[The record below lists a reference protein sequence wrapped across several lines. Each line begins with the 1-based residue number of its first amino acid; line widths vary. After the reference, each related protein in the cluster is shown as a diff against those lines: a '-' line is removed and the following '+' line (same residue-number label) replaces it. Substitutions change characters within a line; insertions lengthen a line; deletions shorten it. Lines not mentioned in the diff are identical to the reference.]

1 MQRDLLDRLLRLQ
14 AAKRPAALVTDLE
27 SGDQALVEADGTAG
41 ALMLSDPEIADV
53 LSALRDDRS
62 ALDPVSN
69 RFVQVFNP
77 PLRLVVVGA
86 VHIAQQLV
94 PLAIAAG
101 YDVTVVDPRR
111 AWASGERFPDVALVT
126 VWPGEALQALA
137 PDRRTAIVTLTHDPK
152 LDDPALVAAVSSP
165 AFYIGALGSR
175 RTQERRLERLRAQG
189 FDAAALA
196 RIHGPVGLDIGAKS
210 PAEIAVAIL
219 AQIIQV
225 RRASTVQAPAEAGT
239 GAAP

>member
-1 MQRDLLDRLLRLQ
+1 MQRDLLDRLLSLR

-27 SGDQALVEADGTAG
+27 SGDQALVAEGDIAG
-41 ALMLSDPEIADV
+41 ALLLSDPDITDV
-53 LSALRDDRS
+53 MTAVRQDRS
-62 ALDPVSN
+62 FLDPQTN
-69 RFVQVFNP
+69 RFIRVFNP
-77 PLRLVVVGA
+77 PLRLIVVGA

-94 PLAIAAG
+94 PLAAAAG

-111 AWASGERFPDVALVT
+111 AWASGERFPSVALLT
-126 VWPGEALQALA
+126 EWPDEALRALA

-152 LDDPALVAAVSSP
+152 LDDPALDAALASP

-189 FDAAALA
+189 FDDADLA
-196 RIHGPVGLDIGAKS
+196 RIHGPIGLDIGAKS

-219 AQIIQV
+219 AEIIQV
-225 RRASTVQAPAEAGT
+225 RHTP
-239 GAAP
+239 AAPSEAAP

>member
-14 AAKRPAALVTDLE
+14 AAKRPAALVTDPE
-27 SGDQALVEADGTAG
+27 SGNQALVEAGSVVGTL
-41 ALMLSDPEIADV
+41 ALGEAEVADV

-62 ALDPVSN
+62 ALDPASN

-94 PLAIAAG
+94 PLAAAGG

-111 AWASGERFPDVALVT
+111 AWASGERFPGIALIT
-126 VWPGEALQALA
+126 DWPDEAMQALA
-137 PDRRTAIVTLTHDPK
+137 PDRRTAVVTLTHDPK
-152 LDDPALVAAVSSP
+152 LDDPALAAAVSSP

-175 RTQERRLERLRAQG
+175 RTQERRLERLRSQG

-196 RIHGPVGLDIGAKS
+196 RIHGPVGLAIGAKS
-210 PAEIAVAIL
+210 PAEIAIAIL

-225 RRASTVQAPAEAGT
+225 RRAAPGPPPAPA

>member
-1 MQRDLLDRLLRLQ
+1 MQRDLLDRLLRIQ
-14 AAKRPAALVTDLE
+14 AAKRPAALVTDLA
-27 SGDQALVEADGTAG
+27 SGDQALVEAGSVVG
-41 ALMLSDPEIADV
+41 ALALGEAEVAGV

-62 ALDPVSN
+62 ALDPASN

-77 PLRLVVVGA
+77 PLRLIVVGA

-94 PLAIAAG
+94 PLAATGG

-111 AWASGERFPDVALVT
+111 AWASGERFPGTALIT
-126 VWPGEALQALA
+126 EWPDEALQALA
-137 PDRRTAIVTLTHDPK
+137 PDHRTAVVTLTHDPK
-152 LDDPALVAAVSSP
+152 LDDPALAAAVSSP

-196 RIHGPVGLDIGAKS
+196 RIHGPVGLAIGAKS
-210 PAEIAVAIL
+210 PAEIAIAIL

-225 RRASTVQAPAEAGT
+225 RRAATAPAPA

>member
-1 MQRDLLDRLLRLQ
+1 MQRDLLDRLLRIQ
-14 AAKRPAALVTDLE
+14 AAKRPAALVTDLA
-27 SGDQALVEADGTAG
+27 SGDQALVEAGSAVG
-41 ALMLSDPEIADV
+41 ALALGEAEVAGV

-77 PLRLVVVGA
+77 PLRLIVVGA
-86 VHIAQQLV
+86 VHIAQKLV
-94 PLAIAAG
+94 PLAVSAG

-111 AWASGERFPDVALVT
+111 AWASGERFPGIALIT
-126 VWPGEALQALA
+126 DWPGEAMQALS
-137 PDRRTAIVTLTHDPK
+137 PDHRTAVVTLTHDPK
-152 LDDPALVAAVSSP
+152 LDDPALAAAVSSP

-175 RTQERRLERLRAQG
+175 RTQERRLERLRSQG

-196 RIHGPVGLDIGAKS
+196 RIHGPVGLAIGAKS
-210 PAEIAVAIL
+210 PAEIAIAIL

-225 RRASTVQAPAEAGT
+225 RCAPTAPTPAGA
-239 GAAP
+239 GP

>member
-1 MQRDLLDRLLRLQ
+1 MRRDLLDRLLRLQ
-14 AAKRPAALVTDLE
+14 AAKRPAALVTDLA
-27 SGDQALVEADGTAG
+27 SGDQALVEAGNVVG
-41 ALMLSDPEIADV
+41 ALALGEAEVADV

-62 ALDPVSN
+62 ALDPASN

-77 PLRLVVVGA
+77 PLRLIVVGA

-94 PLAIAAG
+94 PLAAAGG

-111 AWASGERFPDVALVT
+111 AWASGERFPGISLIT
-126 VWPGEALQALA
+126 EWPDEAMQALA
-137 PDRRTAIVTLTHDPK
+137 PDYRTAVVTLTHDPK
-152 LDDPALVAAVSSP
+152 LDDPALAAAVSSP

-175 RTQERRLERLRAQG
+175 RTQEGRLERLRLQG

-196 RIHGPVGLDIGAKS
+196 RIHGPVGLAIGAKS

-225 RRASTVQAPAEAGT
+225 RRAATAPAPA

>member
-1 MQRDLLDRLLRLQ
+1 MRRDLLDRLLRIQ
-14 AAKRPAALVTDLE
+14 AAKRPVALITDLA
-27 SGDQALVEADGTAG
+27 SGDQALVEAGSVVG
-41 ALMLSDPEIADV
+41 ALALGEAEVADV

-62 ALDPVSN
+62 ALDPASN

-77 PLRLVVVGA
+77 PLRLIVVGA

-94 PLAIAAG
+94 PLAVAGG

-111 AWASGERFPDVALVT
+111 AWASGERFPGIALIT
-126 VWPGEALQALA
+126 EWPDEAMQALS
-137 PDRRTAIVTLTHDPK
+137 PDHRTAIVTLTHDPK
-152 LDDPALVAAVSSP
+152 LDDPALAAAVSSP

-175 RTQERRLERLRAQG
+175 RTQERRLERLRVQG

-196 RIHGPVGLDIGAKS
+196 RIRGPVGLDIGAKS
-210 PAEIAVAIL
+210 PAEIAVSIL

-225 RRASTVQAPAEAGT
+225 RRAATAPAPA

>member
-1 MQRDLLDRLLRLQ
+1 MQRDLLDRLLTLR

-27 SGDQALVEADGTAG
+27 SGDQAVVEADGTAG
-41 ALMLSDPEIADV
+41 GLALGATEVAAV
-53 LSALRDDRS
+53 LGAVRDDRS
-62 ALDPVSN
+62 GLDAEMK

-94 PLAIAAG
+94 PLAATAG

-111 AWASGERFPDVALVT
+111 AWASGERFPGIALVT
-126 VWPGEALQALA
+126 DWPDEALRTLA
-137 PDRRTAIVTLTHDPK
+137 PDHRTAIVTLTHDPK
-152 LDDPALVAAVSSP
+152 LDDPALAAALSSP
-165 AFYIGALGSR
+165 AFYIGALGSL
-175 RTQERRLERLRAQG
+175 RTQARRLERLRAQG
-189 FDAAALA
+189 FEAAALA
-196 RIHGPVGLDIGAKS
+196 RIHGPAGLDIGAKS
-210 PAEIAVAIL
+210 PAEIAISIL

-225 RRASTVQAPAEAGT
+225 RRAAPGPAPA

>member
-1 MQRDLLDRLLRLQ
+1 MQRDLLDRLLTLR
-14 AAKRPAALVTDLE
+14 AAKRPAALVTDLT
-27 SGDQALVEADGTAG
+27 SGDQAVVEAGGIAG
-41 ALMLSDPEIADV
+41 GLALGAAEVAAV
-53 LSALRDDRS
+53 LGAVRDDRS
-62 ALDPVSN
+62 GLDAEMK

-94 PLAIAAG
+94 PLAATAG

-111 AWASGERFPDVALVT
+111 AWASGERFPGIALVT
-126 VWPGEALQALA
+126 DWPDEALRTLA
-137 PDRRTAIVTLTHDPK
+137 PDHRTAIVTLTHDPK
-152 LDDPALVAAVSSP
+152 LDDPALAAALSSP

-175 RTQERRLERLRAQG
+175 RTQGRRLGRLRAQG
-189 FDAAALA
+189 FEAAALA
-196 RIHGPVGLDIGAKS
+196 RIHGPAGLDIGAKS
-210 PAEIAVAIL
+210 PAEIAVSIL

-225 RRASTVQAPAEAGT
+225 RRAAPGPAPA